1 MYILHVFRKRKCF
14 VGDFKDIAEIDSPN
28 SRLKYWIA
36 TKKEHE
42 NHIKKIKSL
51 RKENYRLEHKIK
63 TMNNLITHLK
73 DEKRLISDN
82 CFSVLKVRLFF
93 NIIFYTVLWCMLKI
107 ILKFF
112 FFRLVEK
119 QPVFI

>member
-1 MYILHVFRKRKCF
+1 MYTLLVFRKRKCF
-14 VGDFKDIAEIDSPN
+14 VGDFKDITEIDTPN

-36 TKKEHE
+36 TKNEHE
-42 NHIKKIKSL
+42 KHIKKIKSL

-82 CFSVLKVRLFF
+82 CFSLLKVRLFY
-93 NIIFYTVLWCMLKI
+93 NMIFYTVLWCMLKI
-107 ILKFF
+107 KFISF
-112 FFRLVEK
+112 SVG
-119 QPVFI
+119 